1 MQPLPPPPTPPKK
14 KEMSRTAAIVIVS
27 IGAVFLLGV
36 FINSLNATV
45 KPGGSTEQPTSD
57 TQDMDKRV
65 CEIARDI
72 GGSFNVTD
80 TLERSQERIADLY
93 SGYGIAASPAIRA
106 ALHDWSAGMTS
117 GDYDLAAKGITATSD
132 ACAAEGY

>member
-1 MQPLPPPPTPPKK
+1 
-14 KEMSRTAAIVIVS
+14 MSRTGAIVIVS

-36 FINSLNATV
+36 FINSLNAPVGHDT
-45 KPGGSTEQPTSD
+45 GSTGQLTSD

-93 SGYGIAASPAIRA
+93 SGYGIAASPAIQA